1 MVFAMFK
8 FLAFLFGMGI
18 LAISAWAEGGTAYS
32 AVKAAQK
39 GVDSSADLVEVTGE
53 RGEPQPQEWKVILRD
68 PGARG
73 GIREVVASGD
83 VVVSQRTPLRGYSD
97 LSAQSPIVLTRLN
110 LDSDRAFEI
119 ANKQAIAKRIG
130 FSWVDY
136 ALRASAVGGS
146 PMWILRLYN
155 SMGSQVGVIQISAEN
170 GSVISPLEPGLP
182 PPTEPTEQ
190 FSDTPTGQSV
200 GGFFGRVGGTIGGI
214 ANGVKNTTLR
224 TVGTVEEFFTG
235 ERTIGPKDED
245 DE

>member
-1 MVFAMFK
+1 MHK
-8 FLAFLFGMGI
+8 FLAFWWGASI
-18 LAISAWAEGGTAYS
+18 LAVSAWAEGGTAYL

-39 GVDSSADLVEVTGE
+39 GTDSSADLVEVVGE

-97 LSAQSPIVLTRLN
+97 LSAQPAITLTRLN

-119 ANKQAIAKRIG
+119 ANKQAVAKKVG

-136 ALRASAVGGS
+136 TLRANAAGGS
-146 PMWILRLYN
+146 PTWILRLY
-155 SMGSQVGVIQISAEN
+155 SGMGSQVGVIQISAEN
-170 GSVISPLEPGLP
+170 GSVLAPLEPGLP
-182 PPTEPTEQ
+182 PPTEPTERFTDSQ
-190 FSDTPTGQSV
+190 PGRTV
-200 GGFFGRVGGTIGGI
+200 GGFVGRVGGTLGGI

-224 TVGTVEEFFTG
+224 TVGSVQEFFTG
-235 ERTIGPKDED
+235 ERTIGPREENED
-245 DE
+245 

>member
-1 MVFAMFK
+1 MVLTMCK
-8 FLAFLFGMGI
+8 SLAFLFGVSI
-18 LAISAWAEGGTAYS
+18 LAVSAWAEGGTAYM

-39 GVDSSADLVEVTGE
+39 GTDPSADLVEVTGE

-73 GIREVVASGD
+73 GVREVVASGD
-83 VVVSQRTPLRGYSD
+83 VVVSQRTPLRGYAD
-97 LSAQSPIVLTRLN
+97 MSAQSAIPLPRLN

-119 ANKQAIAKRIG
+119 ANKQAVAKKVG

-136 ALRASAVGGS
+136 TLRANAVGGS
-146 PMWILRLYN
+146 PMWVLRLFN
-155 SMGSQVGVIQISAEN
+155 NMGSQVGVIQISAEN

-190 FSDTPTGQSV
+190 FSDSQTGRTV
-200 GGFFGRVGGTIGGI
+200 GGFVGRVGGTLGGI

-224 TVGTVEEFFTG
+224 TVGTVQEFFTG
-235 ERTIGPKDED
+235 ERTIGPKQD
-245 DE
+245 DDD

>member
-1 MVFAMFK
+1 MYK
-8 FLAFLFGMGI
+8 FLAFWCGVSM
-18 LAISAWAEGGTAYS
+18 LAASAWAGGGTAYP

-39 GVDSSADLVEVTGE
+39 STDSSADLVEVVGE

-73 GIREVVASGD
+73 GIREVIASGD

-97 LSAQSPIVLTRLN
+97 LSGQSAIPLTRLN

-119 ANKQAIAKRIG
+119 ANKQAIAKKVG

-136 ALRASAVGGS
+136 TLRANAVGGS
-146 PMWILRLYN
+146 PIWILRLYN
-155 SMGSQVGVIQISAEN
+155 GMGSQVGVIQISAEN
-170 GSVISPLEPGLP
+170 GTVLAPLEPGLP
-182 PPTEPTEQ
+182 PPTEPTERLTDSQ
-190 FSDTPTGQSV
+190 PGRTV
-200 GGFFGRVGGTIGGI
+200 GGFIGRVGGTLGGI

-224 TVGTVEEFFTG
+224 TVGTVQEFFTG
-235 ERTIGPKDED
+235 ERTVGPRDEN

>member
-1 MVFAMFK
+1 MFK
-8 FLAFLFGMGI
+8 LLAFLFGMGI
-18 LAISAWAEGGTAYS
+18 LAVSAWAQGGTAYL

-39 GVDSSADLVEVTGE
+39 GADSSANLVEVTGE

-97 LSAQSPIVLTRLN
+97 LNAQPAITLTRLN

-119 ANKQAIAKRIG
+119 ANKQAVAKKLS

-136 ALRASAVGGS
+136 TLRANAVGGS
-146 PMWILRLYN
+146 PMWILRLFN
-155 SMGSQVGVIQISAEN
+155 NMGSQVGVIQISAEN
-170 GSVISPLEPGLP
+170 GSVIAPLEPGMP
-182 PPTEPTEQ
+182 APTEPTQQ
-190 FSDTPTGQSV
+190 FTDTQPGRTV
-200 GGFFGRVGGTIGGI
+200 GGFLGRVGGTLGGI

-224 TVGTVEEFFTG
+224 TVGTVQEFFTG
-235 ERTIGPKDED
+235 ERTVGPRDEND
-245 DE
+245 D

>member
-1 MVFAMFK
+1 
-8 FLAFLFGMGI
+8 MGI
-18 LAISAWAEGGTAYS
+18 LAVSAWAEGGTAYL

-39 GVDSSADLVEVTGE
+39 GADSSANLVEVTGE

-97 LSAQSPIVLTRLN
+97 LSAQPAITLTRLN

-119 ANKQAIAKRIG
+119 ANKQAVAKKLS

-136 ALRASAVGGS
+136 TLRANAVGGS
-146 PMWILRLYN
+146 PMWILRLFN
-155 SMGSQVGVIQISAEN
+155 NMGSQVGVIQISAEN
-170 GSVISPLEPGLP
+170 GSVIAPLEPGMP
-182 PPTEPTEQ
+182 APIEPTRQ
-190 FSDTPTGQSV
+190 FTDSQPGRTV
-200 GGFFGRVGGTIGGI
+200 GGFLGRVGGTLGGI

-224 TVGTVEEFFTG
+224 TVGTVQEFFTG
-235 ERTIGPKDED
+235 ERTIGPRDED